1 MSPQVIVMSRKTLP
15 VLVAALLVGACD
27 DDSIESSSDDVA
39 EPVATTAPDVSFK
52 PGPSDGRT
60 VKPQGPV
67 SIRYK
72 IVGVPIVGQAV
83 AVDLQVV
90 SNVGPQAIT
99 LTYRVNDTTAMQ
111 FPEAQPP
118 KVSMAASN
126 DKEPLF
132 QQVRVIPLR
141 EGRLFLNVSAS
152 METDGGT
159 VSTVTA
165 IPIQVGPAVRQQQ
178 ESGTVTTDEDGE
190 AIRVLSGES

>member
-1 MSPQVIVMSRKTLP
+1 MSQRVFS
-15 VLVAALLVGACD
+15 VLVAALLIGACS
-27 DDSIESSSDDVA
+27 DSSVENSSEVVA
-39 EPVATTAPDVSFK
+39 EPNASKAPDVSFK
-52 PGPSDGRT
+52 SSPSDGRT

-67 SIRYK
+67 SITYE
-72 IVGVPIVGQAV
+72 IIGAPIVGQAV
-83 AVDLQVV
+83 AIDLQVV
-90 SNVGPQAIT
+90 SNIGPQAIT

-118 KVSMAASN
+118 SVSMAATN
-126 DKEPLF
+126 NTEPRL

-152 METDGGT
+152 LETDAGT
-159 VSTVTA
+159 ISSVVA

-178 ESGTVTTDEDGE
+178 EHGTVTTDEDGE

>member
-1 MSPQVIVMSRKTLP
+1 MSRKFFP
-15 VLVAALLVGACD
+15 VLVATLFVGAC
-27 DDSIESSSDDVA
+27 SDGSVENASEVVA
-39 EPVATTAPDVSFK
+39 EPNSSKAPDVSLK
-52 PGPSDGRT
+52 SSPSDGRT
-60 VKPQGPV
+60 IKPHGPV
-67 SIRYK
+67 SITYK
-72 IVGVPIVGQAV
+72 IIGAPIVGQAV
-83 AVDLQVV
+83 AIDLQVV

-118 KVSMAASN
+118 SVSIAASN
-126 DKEPLF
+126 NLEPLF

-152 METDGGT
+152 METEGGT

>member
-1 MSPQVIVMSRKTLP
+1 MSRKTFP
-15 VLVAALLVGACD
+15 VLVVALLVGAC
-27 DDSIESSSDDVA
+27 SDGSVENTDEVA
-39 EPVATTAPDVSFK
+39 AEAVATTAPDVSFK
-52 PGPSDGRT
+52 PGPSDSRT
-60 VKPQGPV
+60 IKPQGPV
-67 SIRYK
+67 SITYK
-72 IVGVPIVGQAV
+72 IIGAPIVGQAV
-83 AVDLQVV
+83 AIDLQVV

-118 KVSMAASN
+118 SVSMAASN
-126 DKEPLF
+126 KLEPLF

-152 METDGGT
+152 METEGGT

-178 ESGTVTTDEDGE
+178 DSGTVTTDEDGE

>member
-1 MSPQVIVMSRKTLP
+1 MSRKTFP
-15 VLVAALLVGACD
+15 VLVATLLVGAC
-27 DDSIESSSDDVA
+27 SDGSVENTDEVA
-39 EPVATTAPDVSFK
+39 AEAVATTAPDVSFK
-52 PGPSDGRT
+52 ARPSDGRT
-60 VKPQGPV
+60 IKPQGPV
-67 SIRYK
+67 SISYK
-72 IVGVPIVGQAV
+72 IIGAPIVGQAV
-83 AVDLQVV
+83 AIDLQVV

-118 KVSMAASN
+118 SVSIAASN
-126 DKEPLF
+126 KLEPLF

-152 METDGGT
+152 METEGGT

>member
-1 MSPQVIVMSRKTLP
+1 MNQRVFS
-15 VLVAALLVGACD
+15 VLVAALLIGAC
-27 DDSIESSSDDVA
+27 SDNSVENASEVVA
-39 EPVATTAPDVSFK
+39 EPHASKAPDVSSK
-52 PGPSDGRT
+52 PGMSDGRT
-60 VKPQGPV
+60 IKLQGPV
-67 SIRYK
+67 SITYQ
-72 IVGVPIVGQAV
+72 IIGAPIVGQAV

-90 SNVGPQAIT
+90 SNIGPQAIT

-118 KVSMAASN
+118 SVSMAATSSV
-126 DKEPLF
+126 DPQL

-159 VSTVTA
+159 VSSVIA
-165 IPIQVGPAVRQQQ
+165 IPIQVGAAVRQEQ
-178 ESGTVTTDEDGE
+178 EHGTVTTDEDGE